1 MKSYYIH
8 FICHGNI
15 DETHKGKYIGTT
27 NVPLSDKG
35 KMELKK
41 LDHNMKYPGGSA
53 LFTGPLKRCKETCEI
68 LYPDLKP
75 IVIDQLTECNFGEW

>member
-1 MKSYYIH
+1 MSIIQNKLFVKIGVIMKSYYIH

-35 KMELKK
+35 K
-41 LDHNMKYPGGSA
+41 NGA
-53 LFTGPLKRCKETCEI
+53 
-68 LYPDLKP
+68 
-75 IVIDQLTECNFGEW
+75 